1 MMNKKLP
8 VNHLIDKIINI
19 IEVEKGLSQNT
30 KTAYTSDINLM
41 NDWFKR
47 KNIDFLYANEEDFR
61 NLFYYFKTQNF
72 KQNSLSRKLSS
83 MRQFYKI
90 LKEEEY
96 IKQNPLNNIDSF
108 NKEKKL
114 PNALSENLITLILK
128 KAKEN
133 FVNLEDELFEKKIKS
148 LRTLVVLE
156 ILYSTGMRVS
166 ELVCLPLSD
175 FVNITDK
182 LQIKGKG
189 GVYRVVIFNKASLD
203 TISLWL
209 RYRSISKVFV
219 NNKYMF
225 PEKNGNK
232 YIKRQ
237 TIYKDITNLSKSIG
251 FENKDITPHKI
262 RHSFATHL
270 LNRGADLRSLQKL
283 LGHADISTTEIYT
296 YVKPDRLHGLVKDTH
311 PLNKINFKNKES
323 H

>member
-1 MMNKKLP
+1 MTNNKTT

-30 KTAYTSDINLM
+30 KSAYTSDVNLM
-41 NDWFKR
+41 NDWFK
-47 KNIDFLYANEEDFR
+47 KQNIDFLNAKEKDFR
-61 NLFYYFKTQNF
+61 NLFYFLKTQNF
-72 KQNSLSRKLSS
+72 KENSLSRKLSS
-83 MRQFYKI
+83 MRHFYKI

-96 IKQNPLNNIDSF
+96 IKKNPLNNINSF
-108 NKEKKL
+108 NKQKKL
-114 PNALSENLITLILK
+114 PNALSENLISLILK
-128 KAKEN
+128 TAKDN
-133 FVNLEDELFEKKIKS
+133 FVNLEYELLEKKTKS

-156 ILYSTGMRVS
+156 ILYSTGMRIS

-175 FVNITDK
+175 FINITDK

-189 GVYRVVIFNKASLD
+189 GVYRIVVFNKESLD
-203 TISLWL
+203 KISLWL
-209 RYRSISKVFV
+209 RYRSFSKVFI

-225 PEKNGNK
+225 PEKNGNTH
-232 YIKRQ
+232 ISRQ
-237 TIYKDITNLSKSIG
+237 TIYKDINNLSKSIG
-251 FENKDITPHKI
+251 LEDKDITPHKI

-296 YVKPDRLHGLVKDTH
+296 YVKPDRLQGLVKDTH

-323 H
+323 Y